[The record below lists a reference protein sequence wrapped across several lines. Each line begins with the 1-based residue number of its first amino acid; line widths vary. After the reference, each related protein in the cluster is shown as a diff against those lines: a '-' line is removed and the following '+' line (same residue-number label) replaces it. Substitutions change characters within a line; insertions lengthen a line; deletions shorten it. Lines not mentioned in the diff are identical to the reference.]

1 MTRKHIVSIDDD
13 LHISKLVAAVLS
25 RHYEITCFTDA
36 TEALARLEHDLTPDL
51 IICDI
56 TMPTLDGFALHQAIR
71 NVPHLT
77 HTPFIYL
84 TALDDRNTFRRG
96 MTQGAD
102 DYITKPFTPNELL
115 DAVAIRLERQNTL
128 SSDQHQIVPGLVID
142 SLGGVSLRRNG
153 QIVQYDAKKVIELLL
168 YLYTT
173 HQSVPLETARKAL
186 WSEAIT
192 DNTLYVLIN
201 RTRKAFS
208 DSMSLTVKDECLE
221 LKLHTPLDW
230 DAEVFEHA
238 AITAR
243 ERPTYA
249 DAENAIARFKG
260 EFLPG
265 FDAPWTEQ
273 QRSYYDSLYLE
284 MLDLSL
290 ERAPNE
296 AARRSSEARLSAFL
310 GD

>member
-1 MTRKHIVSIDDD
+1 MARKHIVSVDDD
-13 LHISKLVAAVLS
+13 LHVSKLVAAVLS
-25 RHYEITCFTDA
+25 RHYEVTCFTDA
-36 TEALARLEHDLTPDL
+36 TEALASLEQGLTPDL

-71 NVPHLT
+71 SVPHLT
-77 HTPFIYL
+77 RIPFIYL
-84 TALDDRNTFRRG
+84 TALDDRTTFRRG
-96 MTQGAD
+96 MSQGAD
-102 DYITKPFTPNELL
+102 DYITKPFTPGELL
-115 DAVAIRLERQNTL
+115 DAVSIRLERQTSFSNEQTRPA
-128 SSDQHQIVPGLVID
+128 PGLVID
-142 SLGGVSLRRNG
+142 SLGGVSMTLNG
-153 QIVQYDAKKVIELLL
+153 ETVQYEAKKVIELLL
-168 YLYTT
+168 YLYTI
-173 HQSVPLETARKAL
+173 HQSVSLETVRQAL
-186 WSEAIT
+186 WSEMVT

-201 RTRKAFS
+201 RTRKALS
-208 DSMSLTVKDECLE
+208 DSVSLTVKDECLE
-221 LKLHTPLDW
+221 LKLHIPLDW
-230 DAEVFEHA
+230 DAEVFEYA

-265 FDAPWTEQ
+265 FNAPWTEQ

-284 MLDLSL
+284 MLELSL